1 MAERRAYKR
10 LGNVDFARVKFF
22 AEWLL
27 ERAEVY
33 ANADRNLFLLCRAG
47 DCLNPVART
56 DVAGVKPKRIS
67 PSLDGGERAAVVEV
81 DVCDERNRRGLLYL
95 AEDFSRLDVR
105 NGQAEDIAA
114 KRCA

>member
-1 MAERRAYKR
+1 MKRAVCPFREKPVGCKRLKNVRRLCGNNDVAEALVFEQFQVAERRAYKR

-56 DVAGVKPKRIS
+56 DVAGIEAKRV
-67 PSLDGGERAAVVEV
+67 R
-81 DVCDERNRRGLLYL
+81 
-95 AEDFSRLDVR
+95 SRL
-105 NGQAEDIAA
+105 NCS
-114 KRCA
+114 KRA